1 MNRIQTEIKWGLIFF
16 FSGLIWMFLEKSLGY
31 HDVYLEK
38 QANFTLWYA
47 PIAIGLYVLAIRNKK
62 INFYRGKINFTQG
75 FISGLIMTL
84 VILILTPLSQYIS
97 HEFISPEYFPNI
109 IRMTVERGQMTQSEA
124 EAHFTLVAYI
134 QQSLIFA
141 TFMGVVTSALA
152 SLLTRTRN

>member
-1 MNRIQTEIKWGLIFF
+1 MNRIQIEIKWGLLFF
-16 FSGLIWMFLEKSLGY
+16 LSGLIWMFLEKSLGF
-31 HDVYLEK
+31 HDVNLEK
-38 QANFTLWYA
+38 HANFTLWYA

-62 INFYRGKINFTQG
+62 INFYCGKLNFTQG

-97 HEFISPEYFPNI
+97 HEYISPEYFPNI
-109 IRMTVERGQMTQSEA
+109 IRMTVEKGQMTQSEA
-124 EAHFTLVAYI
+124 EAQFTLVGYI

-152 SLLTRTRN
+152 ALLTRTRN